1 MVFTAKANLI
11 SSAGRM
17 VQTFRGKGRSALRQA
32 VQALRI
38 PAVLSRMER
47 GFSHA
52 GRAMEQCAGKL
63 DVIRAELHQAG
74 SHMKSAGRALV
85 GKEVQQAQELEADK
99 GVLAKLRGLFLSCGK
114 IFSGMERGAGRLAE
128 KAGGERFSVKSELR
142 GLRAAPAA
150 PHRQA
155 AGKEQAR

>member
-1 MVFTAKANLI
+1 M
-11 SSAGRM
+11 
-17 VQTFRGKGRSALRQA
+17 
-32 VQALRI
+32 QALRI

-99 GVLAKLRGLFLSCGK
+99 GVLAKLRAYFC
-114 IFSGMERGAGRLAE
+114 
-128 KAGGERFSVKSELR
+128 
-142 GLRAAPAA
+142 PAA
-150 PHRQA
+150 RSFPGWNAARAGWRKKQA
-155 AGKEQAR
+155 VRDFP